1 MVFVFFSIL
10 NCRTTRRDSR
20 GSGDAQT
27 VAPNNLYNAALQI
40 KGASNI
46 KGPAN
51 VVAKPYL
58 EYFGKSNRT
67 PKK

>member
-1 MVFVFFSIL
+1 MY
-10 NCRTTRRDSR
+10 D
-20 GSGDAQT
+20 DAQT